1 MMNPTKF
8 GSPKLDNPSSRYQFL
23 KFAFKSMKINQKN
36 HFNSNLQLGSTVNGS
51 HPSARPAQSMAFD
64 RQELIV
70 DKVTGDEVFT
80 VGLPTTPRVEWYP
93 WLAWRFTGATS
104 PASMAARRWRAIVS
118 PSTPVTVSLGEHCC
132 GIYKS

>member
-1 MMNPTKF
+1 
-8 GSPKLDNPSSRYQFL
+8 
-23 KFAFKSMKINQKN
+23 
-36 HFNSNLQLGSTVNGS
+36 
-51 HPSARPAQSMAFD
+51 MAFD

-104 PASMAARRWRAIVS
+104 PASMAARRRHVVVDLS
-118 PSTPVTVSLGEHCC
+118 SLAMAFPGKH
-132 GIYKS
+132 GYNISRS